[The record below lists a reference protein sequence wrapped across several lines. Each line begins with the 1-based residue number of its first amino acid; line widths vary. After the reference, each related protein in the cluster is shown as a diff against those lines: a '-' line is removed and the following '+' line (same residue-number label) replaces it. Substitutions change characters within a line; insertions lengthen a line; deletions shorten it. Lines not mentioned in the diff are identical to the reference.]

1 VSNSESRKAK
11 PIVKWAGGKRRLASE
26 IKSHFPIK
34 FGTYI
39 EPFLGGA
46 AVFLELDPA
55 KAILSDANNGLIN
68 LYKHVRDQCAELE
81 ISLTALENKYNNIA
95 EDSKEALYYEIRQRF
110 NQEDRTGLEKA
121 RDFLF
126 LNKTGFNGMYRE
138 SKKGNLNIP
147 FGKKSRVTL
156 FCPDNLRL
164 VSKRLKNTKLSA
176 GDYRESVARAK
187 SGDLIYLDPPY
198 LPLSNTSSFTAYHK
212 NDFKIEQQNQLA
224 EVIQELD
231 ARGVFVVLSNAFHED
246 IESIYSVNFPN
257 FEISEIQAS
266 RTISARAAGRGRSKE
281 YLISN
286 VQATSKTLKI

>member
-1 VSNSESRKAK
+1 
-11 PIVKWAGGKRRLASE
+11 
-26 IKSHFPIK
+26 
-34 FGTYI
+34 
-39 EPFLGGA
+39 
-46 AVFLELDPA
+46 
-55 KAILSDANNGLIN
+55 
-68 LYKHVRDQCAELE
+68 
-81 ISLTALENKYNNIA
+81 
-95 EDSKEALYYEIRQRF
+95 
-110 NQEDRTGLEKA
+110 
-121 RDFLF
+121 
-126 LNKTGFNGMYRE
+126 
-138 SKKGNLNIP
+138 
-147 FGKKSRVTL
+147 
-156 FCPDNLRL
+156 
-164 VSKRLKNTKLSA
+164 
-176 GDYRESVARAK
+176 VARAK

-266 RTISARAAGRGRSKE
+266 RTISASAAGRGQSKE